1 MYVLHFAIS
10 IILTLSSS
18 YQTAALSTSSA
29 SYTRPLLKSLRIK
42 SLSINQVNCYR
53 CRTLN
58 VALSCS
64 NDKAYAACPASSPLS
79 SNIEND
85 DDTYLH
91 NLNKDQFAAVTA
103 DLRDIRVQAGP
114 GSGKTRV
121 LVNRV
126 AYMIKHLGVHP
137 RSILAVT
144 FTKKAANEMKDRL
157 GLIMND
163 NYENDNIMVN
173 KVNIN
178 GKMNQIKCTTLHS
191 FCASILRQYSD
202 KTKKDFSVYDDQ
214 DSKKIIKN
222 LLIEKGIDITATNPG
237 KVRNAISMIKRENL
251 SKLKLNGSTKYIY
264 SNPLFIIANDLLN
277 LYNEAL
283 RINNA
288 KDFDDLIIGSYL
300 HTYVLGI

>member
-1 MYVLHFAIS
+1 MRITYLLHIAIS
-10 IILTLSSS
+10 IILTLSSR

-29 SYTRPLLKSLRIK
+29 SYTRPSLRSPRIT
-42 SLSINQVNCYR
+42 SISINEVNCYR
-53 CRTLN
+53 GRTSN

-64 NDKAYAACPASSPLS
+64 SGNDKAYAAYPASSPLS
-79 SNIEND
+79 SNTEND

-137 RSILAVT
+137 KSILAVT

-157 GLIMND
+157 GLIMKD
-163 NYENDNIMVN
+163 NHENNNIMGN

-178 GKMNQIKCTTLHS
+178 SKRNQIKCTTLHS
-191 FCASILRQYSD
+191 
-202 KTKKDFSVYDDQ
+202 
-214 DSKKIIKN
+214 
-222 LLIEKGIDITATNPG
+222 
-237 KVRNAISMIKRENL
+237 
-251 SKLKLNGSTKYIY
+251 
-264 SNPLFIIANDLLN
+264 
-277 LYNEAL
+277 
-283 RINNA
+283 
-288 KDFDDLIIGSYL
+288 
-300 HTYVLGI
+300 